1 MSKGREDIGGGVQWA
16 RGQCGDRY
24 GERLGRAGQDD
35 GAGSHTYEVHPSVEY
50 AVSRRPPSAKRPTE
64 EGTILDGRS

>member
-1 MSKGREDIGGGVQWA
+1 MREWKADRLSRGRQFGAMSKGREGVGGGVQWA

-50 AVSRRPPSAKRPTE
+50 ARF
-64 EGTILDGRS
+64 